1 MIGGI
6 TQAKKIAALCEQFGV
21 RTAFQEGGENDPINQ
36 LIAYHVDLTIPSFG
50 IQEENDYPEE
60 VFEMMPGAARIRGG
74 YLYGSDKPGLGI
86 DLNVEMAA
94 KYPLKDDH
102 HVSDWT
108 TVRGMDGSLVKP

>member
-1 MIGGI
+1 
-6 TQAKKIAALCEQFGV
+6 
-21 RTAFQEGGENDPINQ
+21 
-36 LIAYHVDLTIPSFG
+36 
-50 IQEENDYPEE
+50 
-60 VFEMMPGAARIRGG
+60 MMPGAARIRGG